1 MSRRSRPHYR
11 SGPEWILGVA
21 FEDTLTR
28 PARLAQGFT
37 SVRCCGAP
45 RASSPHGLAAPALA
59 SRDSKDCVQLP
70 PARGCYHIAPRRT
83 FTSNPVPMPGT
94 RRVGAKDYSSAP
106 LTEPDVR
113 ATHPALW
120 IDISEVQRELNRNLR
135 AVKPRRRRDRSFS
148 RSSLFA
154 TESFAARM
162 RPSAQPFRPPKGC
175 RRTRS
180 SIAGVPSFSIHLLLG
195 SAGFHQPPRYL
206 ATMRRSD
213 FCVGVVPSSL
223 PPSGL
228 PLEADTRRP
237 PWVMTLDVPP
247 LPPPLPLRPRM
258 DFGRRVRRHADP
270 AGPACSGV
278 HSRSV
283 LRFASGFFP
292 TRPRGASAGVSRRQG
307 LRAVASSSRLLPHRP
322 AKDFHL
328 QSSAHA
334 RHTSSSRREGLLLR
348 ASHRTG
354 RAGHASGSLD
364 R

>member
-1 MSRRSRPHYR
+1 M
-11 SGPEWILGVA
+11 L
-21 FEDTLTR
+21 D
-28 PARLAQGFT
+28 FT
-37 SVRCCGAP
+37 
-45 RASSPHGLAAPALA
+45 H
-59 SRDSKDCVQLP
+59 
-70 PARGCYHIAPRRT
+70 
-83 FTSNPVPMPGT
+83 
-94 RRVGAKDYSSAP
+94 AP
-106 LTEPDVR
+106 L
-113 ATHPALW
+113 
-120 IDISEVQRELNRNLR
+120 LR
-135 AVKPRRRRDRSFS
+135 AADSHRPRRRRDRSFS
-148 RSSLFA
+148 CASLFA

-307 LRAVASSSRLLPHRP
+307 LRAVASSSRLLPPRP
-322 AKDFHL
+322 ATDFHL

-334 RHTSSSRREGLLLR
+334 RHTFVASLLAMTLEGATGINSLLFSLPAGNSAATR
-348 ASHRTG
+348 
-354 RAGHASGSLD
+354 GHAS
-364 R
+364 